1 MPTCTPVYGLPYA
14 IGSDRPCD
22 IGDTLCSFA
31 NEVEIELDR
40 LDGIVDR
47 VVDTIPM
54 AQVRM
59 TVTTTY
65 GTDPGGATPAVVA
78 FDTVD
83 FDTADMVNL
92 TANPYVI
99 MLPRA
104 GRYIVYFQVFGTTVG
119 AGNTITAYSSS
130 RIAFQSYIDDAST
143 PIYLNGSA
151 EMRYASATTSGVV
164 RDTTNDDV
172 SLMISSAVT
181 APVITGITFGVYWIG
196 DLP

>member
-1 MPTCTPVYGLPYA
+1 MPTCTPVYELPYA

-31 NEVEIELDR
+31 SEVELELDR
-40 LDGIVDR
+40 LDTIVDR

-65 GTDPGGATPAVVA
+65 ATNPGGLTPAVVA

-104 GRYIVYFQVFGTTVG
+104 GRYIVYGQMFGTTIGVG
-119 AGNTITAYSSS
+119 NSISFTAGTVAFAAYL
-130 RIAFQSYIDDAST
+130 DDAST

-151 EMRYASATTSGVV
+151 ELRYAPTTTLGVV
-164 RDTTNDDV
+164 RDISNDDI
-172 SLMISSAVT
+172 SFLISSPVT
-181 APVITGITFGVYWIG
+181 PPVVTGVTFGVYWIG

>member
-1 MPTCTPVYGLPYA
+1 MPTCTPLYGLVYP

-22 IGDTLCSFA
+22 IDVTLCDFA
-31 NEVEIELDR
+31 AEVETELSR
-40 LDGIVDR
+40 LDDVVDR
-47 VVDTIPM
+47 VADTIPM

-65 GTDPGGATPAVVA
+65 ATDPGGSTPAVVA

-104 GRYIVYFQVFGTTVG
+104 GRYIIYFQVFGTTIG

-130 RIAFQSYIDDAST
+130 RVAFDQYIDDAST

-151 EMRYASATTSGVV
+151 ELRYAPATTSGVV
-164 RDTTNDDV
+164 RDISNPDL
-172 SLMISSAVT
+172 SFMLSSAVT
-181 APVITGITFGVYWIG
+181 PPTITGITFGAYWIG